1 MFFTLTLLLYLLGA
15 VTYTTVTKRIVLSL
29 APNISRKEKRSKIIL
44 LSAFW
49 PLLAAHLVLAR
60 VWGK

>member
-15 VTYTTVTKRIVLSL
+15 ATYTQVTKRIVLSL
-29 APNISRKEKRSKIIL
+29 SPNVSRREKRSKIIL

-49 PLLAAHLVLAR
+49 PLLATHLILDR
-60 VWGK
+60 VWSR